1 LNSKKPANLQTLPR
15 GLRLSTMGNE
25 NSTAKNMDK
34 RSARRQH
41 GESNFKP
48 AISKCDHEAVFLR
61 KSEGL
66 WIYF

>member
-1 LNSKKPANLQTLPR
+1 
-15 GLRLSTMGNE
+15 MGNE

-48 AISKCDHEAVFLR
+48 AISKFVIFANETEQMTVETDWLKWLATADFALR
-61 KSEGL
+61 CRATKRT
-66 WIYF
+66 F

>member
-1 LNSKKPANLQTLPR
+1 
-15 GLRLSTMGNE
+15 MGNE